1 MSSLQL
7 QRALVLV
14 LALSPVARAW
24 VTPSASSSS
33 KHSLAVGRS
42 AALRP
47 SRIAIVLSAKG
58 DSSSTTD
65 SEDAESRSTSFAKA
79 DQSLIEEADK
89 KRMDEMGDFDLNA
102 DVRKEECLSVQE
114 YDYDVVLWSAGHSVE
129 LRYASYS

>member
-1 MSSLQL
+1 MQL

-14 LALSPVARAW
+14 LALSPVAQAW
-24 VTPSASSSS
+24 VTPSTSSGS
-33 KHSLAVGRS
+33 KHSLARLSSVS
-42 AALRP
+42 QRP
-47 SRIAIVLSAKG
+47 SRIAVVLSAKG

-102 DVRKEECLSVQE
+102 DVRN
-114 YDYDVVLWSAGHSVE
+114 
-129 LRYASYS
+129 